1 MSQKSQQV
9 PKIETNLDGV
19 ADIERLAE
27 QAMLSGY
34 YGLQD
39 ASLILAESLKDIQIE
54 LLPIVAT
61 WTDLVEKYPVNPKQ
75 ISQVIINYLQC
86 PEFNI
91 AMAEDEFYILGLQL
105 CNDAINDSSVNDD
118 CKIEVQDV
126 NKSQLKVELCQVE
139 EKIKFVEILAEEAQ
153 KMSLFGLQDANF
165 LLAEALREVASN
177 VKVDSDFLCMISE
190 WAELI
195 EEYRKSPE
203 SEGPVIINFLRSP
216 RLSIQMDDSEF
227 AILQSQLIAEGLE
240 KKLNDAG
247 NYSDL
252 PVSKAVPDTDSGD
265 DVSSSLSSAVLEL
278 IELLL
283 LESKEVHLHLKKI
296 RIGDSE
302 SVLNG
307 LQQAMDELERFV
319 QASRI
324 VGLEGLA
331 RICLHINLNME
342 RFVSHQK
349 IFSSVQLNLLI
360 DWVSKLQEFL
370 TAFYES
376 DAQELVLS
384 GLANEYW
391 AQPMLEGQLAEIRL
405 EIRSDCLKLIDQ
417 PEVTRKVTATV
428 EDVSIDLPDDVNQE
442 LLELLLQELPIYTQQ
457 LSEVIQRM
465 QSGGDEKDVE
475 VAQRVA
481 HTIKGS
487 ANTVGIKGIAV
498 LTHHLEEILM
508 VCDRNKKMPNQALA
522 NALITAA
529 DCLESMSEALLG
541 VRNVSSDDAVVV
553 LQDILDWA
561 NFIDQDWQLGMEDK
575 RALSENKEIGPD
587 FSEAIENSESS
598 SSQVSVVRVSADQVE
613 SLFRL
618 SGESIILNSQ
628 AHEVLR
634 LMKKQLKSMQMQF
647 NLLYQLGLELDQ
659 LIDLKDLKS
668 LSNVSVSNGFD
679 ALEMDQYN
687 ELHTASRRMAEAAVD
702 AREISLDV
710 NKELAKMN
718 EILDDQQSLVVDV
731 QEVVM
736 RTRLVSISTI
746 IPRLQRSLRQ
756 TCRMT
761 GKQSTLKLLGENT
774 MIDGDILNALVDPL
788 MHILRNAVDH
798 GIENEDERIAKGKP
812 SGGVITFEFD
822 REANNILVRCS
833 DDGRG
838 LDYRSIRLAAE
849 KRGILVPGEI
859 VADEELKKLILRPNF
874 SSRKVSTQTS
884 GRGIGMDVVNTQIVN
899 LGGALALNSTDGGG
913 TTVELRIPLPLSLTY
928 ALLTSSGGYRLAIA
942 TKGISQIIYSLAGE
956 LVIEDQKEMLQMDG
970 NTYPVVRLI
979 DLLNVSDNRD
989 VARPYSTI
997 LLVQHDDKTT
1007 AVLTEAINDSLDVV
1021 IKSMGEYIGKIPGF
1035 IGATILGDGTVAPVL
1050 DIPELL
1056 RNPGIVSSRNH
1067 ADQPVSEAPTSML
1080 PSVLVVD
1087 DSLSQRRALE
1097 QLLSDAGYQVRSAHD
1112 GIEAAEILAKFKP
1125 DLVLTDLEMPRMN
1138 GIDFAGHIR
1147 AQEKLKSL
1155 PIIMITSRAT
1165 QKHRQM
1171 AEKAGVN
1178 FYFTKPVREDVLLMK
1193 MQDLLEVSVE

>member
-1 MSQKSQQV
+1 MFQLTCRMMSTKNSWSYCYKNYQFIRS
-9 PKIETNLDGV
+9 
-19 ADIERLAE
+19 
-27 QAMLSGY
+27 
-34 YGLQD
+34 
-39 ASLILAESLKDIQIE
+39 
-54 LLPIVAT
+54 
-61 WTDLVEKYPVNPKQ
+61 
-75 ISQVIINYLQC
+75 NYL
-86 PEFNI
+86 
-91 AMAEDEFYILGLQL
+91 
-105 CNDAINDSSVNDD
+105 
-118 CKIEVQDV
+118 
-126 NKSQLKVELCQVE
+126 KSY
-139 EKIKFVEILAEEAQ
+139 
-153 KMSLFGLQDANF
+153 
-165 LLAEALREVASN
+165 N
-177 VKVDSDFLCMISE
+177 VL
-190 WAELI
+190 
-195 EEYRKSPE
+195 
-203 SEGPVIINFLRSP
+203 
-216 RLSIQMDDSEF
+216 
-227 AILQSQLIAEGLE
+227 
-240 KKLNDAG
+240 
-247 NYSDL
+247 
-252 PVSKAVPDTDSGD
+252 
-265 DVSSSLSSAVLEL
+265 
-278 IELLL
+278 
-283 LESKEVHLHLKKI
+283 
-296 RIGDSE
+296 
-302 SVLNG
+302 
-307 LQQAMDELERFV
+307 
-319 QASRI
+319 
-324 VGLEGLA
+324 
-331 RICLHINLNME
+331 
-342 RFVSHQK
+342 
-349 IFSSVQLNLLI
+349 
-360 DWVSKLQEFL
+360 
-370 TAFYES
+370 
-376 DAQELVLS
+376 
-384 GLANEYW
+384 
-391 AQPMLEGQLAEIRL
+391 
-405 EIRSDCLKLIDQ
+405 
-417 PEVTRKVTATV
+417 
-428 EDVSIDLPDDVNQE
+428 
-442 LLELLLQELPIYTQQ
+442 
-457 LSEVIQRM
+457 

-475 VAQRVA
+475 VAQRLA

-487 ANTVGIKGIAV
+487 ANTVGIRGIAV

-508 VCDRNKKMPNQALA
+508 VCDKNKKMPNQALA

-529 DCLESMSEALLG
+529 DCLESMSETLLG
-541 VRNVSSDDAVVV
+541 VRNTPPDDAMVV

-561 NFIDQDWQLGMEDK
+561 NLIDKDWQLGMRDSQG
-575 RALSENKEIGPD
+575 LSENKESCSD
-587 FSEAIENSESS
+587 FSEAIENSASI
-598 SSQVSVVRVSADQVE
+598 SSQVSMVRVSADQVE

-668 LSNVSVSNGFD
+668 LSNVPVNNGFD

-710 NKELAKMN
+710 NKELVKMN

-812 SGGVITFEFD
+812 SCGLITFEFD

-838 LDYRSIRLAAE
+838 LDYRAIRLAAE

-859 VADEELKKLILRPNF
+859 VADEDLKKLILRPNF

-899 LGGALALNSTDGGG
+899 LGGVLTLNSPDGGG

-928 ALLTSSGGYRLAIA
+928 ALLTNAGGYRLAIA

-956 LVIEDQKEMLQMDG
+956 LIIEDQKEMLQMDG

-1007 AVLTEAINDSLDVV
+1007 AVLTEAINESLDVV

-1056 RNPGIVSSRNH
+1056 RYPGFVSSRVH
-1067 ADQPVSEAPTSML
+1067 VERVVSETPTYKL

-1112 GIEAAEILAKFKP
+1112 GIEAAEILVKFKP

-1155 PIIMITSRAT
+1155 PIIMITSRST

-1193 MQDLLEVSVE
+1193 MQDLMEVSVE